1 MTVCVYYTVNYWAIG
16 VGAILSMIIGVVWYG
31 ALFGKMWMKIN
42 GVDPHNTEEMKAMQ
56 KSANSLYIVQF
67 IQKRIKERKSNILDL
82 LENNGI
88 KSMEQYASLMGE
100 LNSLHYIQ
108 QELSDLLE
116 KQELKND

>member
-1 MTVCVYYTVNYWAIG
+1 ME
-16 VGAILSMIIGVVWYG
+16 
-31 ALFGKMWMKIN
+31 
-42 GVDPHNTEEMKAMQ
+42 D
-56 KSANSLYIVQF
+56 LYIVQF

-116 KQELKND
+116 KQEHIHD